1 MSDRIN
7 RAVTIREVRADSLPP
22 NHPVR
27 QMGGRMFLMG
37 ECSVIVTLDPDNCW
51 HISIAHPD
59 RDPSWDEIATARYRL
74 LPDVEEMVMPL
85 PALAEYV
92 NHHQH
97 CFHLVEHKTRRILL
111 PHEF

>member
-1 MSDRIN
+1 MTRG
-7 RAVTIREVRADSLPP
+7 AAFA
-22 NHPVR
+22 
-27 QMGGRMFLMG
+27 Q
-37 ECSVIVTLDPDNCW
+37 
-51 HISIAHPD
+51 ISIAHPD

>member
-1 MSDRIN
+1 
-7 RAVTIREVRADSLPP
+7 
-22 NHPVR
+22 
-27 QMGGRMFLMG
+27 
-37 ECSVIVTLDPDNCW
+37 
-51 HISIAHPD
+51 
-59 RDPSWDEIATARYRL
+59 
-74 LPDVEEMVMPL
+74 MPL